1 MSVKITISPTSSLFI
16 ERNLHIV
23 KKRIQLLL
31 RHLYITGSC
40 NETLGLESGDI
51 LDEHI
56 TASSSFDSHNT
67 GPQNAR

>member
-1 MSVKITISPTSSLFI
+1 MIINSVEKFNIDNNVFF
-16 ERNLHIV
+16 
-23 KKRIQLLL
+23 
-31 RHLYITGSC
+31 TGSC